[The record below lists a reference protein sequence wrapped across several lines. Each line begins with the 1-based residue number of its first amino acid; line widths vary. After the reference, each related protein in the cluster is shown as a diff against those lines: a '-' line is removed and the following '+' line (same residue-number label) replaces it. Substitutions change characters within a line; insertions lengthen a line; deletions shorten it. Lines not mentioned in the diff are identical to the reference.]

1 MLTLSW
7 TGLRAATRHL
17 PALPTPIQALVRLA
31 DVVATWERRA
41 RERKSLQEM
50 SGHMLKDL
58 GISRLDANREAEKPF
73 WRA

>member
-7 TGLRAATRHL
+7 AGLRAATRHL
-17 PALPTPIQALVRLA
+17 PTLPSPVQALVRLA

-50 SGHMLKDL
+50 SPHLLNDL
-58 GISRLDANREAEKPF
+58 GITRLDANREAEKPF
-73 WRA
+73 WRH